1 MLLPASTVGRKIVMA
16 ITGQVL
22 VAFILFHIVGNS
34 TFFFH
39 KLNAYVVALHRLPI
53 MVWTGRLILAAAFA
67 LHVIY
72 GVVLKLENA
81 GARSRSY
88 AITAYNHS
96 TFAGRNQIWT
106 GIFIGAFLIY
116 HLLHF
121 TFQVLDTVFA
131 ADLHPDLLGRPD
143 VFHMVLQSF
152 QQTNTAIAYL
162 IGVAFLALHL
172 LHGVQSSL
180 QTLGLNNERTLPVI
194 EKTGAVASLLLFF
207 WYAAIPAV
215 IVLGF
220 LK

>member
-1 MLLPASTVGRKIVMA
+1 MFFPTSTIGRKIIMA
-16 ITGQVL
+16 ITGQIL

-39 KLNAYVVALHRLPI
+39 KLNAYVVALHRLPVL
-53 MVWTGRLILAAAFA
+53 VWAGRLVLAAAFI
-67 LHVIY
+67 LHAIY

-81 GARSRSY
+81 GAKSRPY
-88 AITAYNHS
+88 AITAYSHA
-96 TFAGRNQIWT
+96 TFAGRNQVWS
-106 GIFIGAFLIY
+106 GAFIGAFLIY

-121 TFQVLDTVFA
+121 TFQVTDTVYA
-131 ADLHPDLLGRPD
+131 ANLHPDLLGRPD

-152 QQTNTAIAYL
+152 QRTSTAIAYIL
-162 IGVAFLALHL
+162 GVAFLALHL
-172 LHGVQSSL
+172 LHGVQSSF

-194 EKTGAVASLLLFF
+194 EQTGAVTSLLLFF
-207 WYAAIPAV
+207 WYAAIPAM